1 MAVASIARPRASA
14 FGLDYKWQVMICTIF
29 GTFMTMLD
37 STIVN
42 IALPKITNVFGVSVN
57 EGQLVITS
65 YMLAL
70 AVIMPATGFLSD
82 TFGTKRLFL
91 ITMAL
96 FTGGS
101 LLCGLAWSSTSLVI
115 FRIIQGLGGGMMSP
129 LGMTM
134 LFKVVPVR
142 ERNAIMGIYGLPL
155 ILAPVLGPTIGGYLV
170 EYVDWRVIFTLNVPI
185 GIVGILLGSAWLRET
200 ELVRGLK
207 FDLRGFLLS
216 AVGFSALLL
225 GLSDAGTDGWTS
237 PSIVIR
243 LTIGVVALIAWVWVE
258 LHDSQPLLELR
269 LFKDRTFALAMLV
282 NFVLTV
288 GMFGGQLLVP
298 VFLQSY
304 RGLGA
309 AETGLITMFQALA
322 MLPMMPLVGRL
333 ADRFGVR
340 TLLLVGLPLVA
351 ISMWQFSNLGMDT
364 SDTQLRLWL
373 AARGVTMG
381 LVMMPAMTAALNTVP
396 VELTSRGSSLTNV
409 MRQVFG
415 SFGTAIFV
423 TLLQSRT
430 TFHTNQ
436 LAQGATTSN
445 ITLMQTLGQVQQ
457 WVLQH
462 GGTAVQAQADGMLAV
477 MRQLYMTAAVMSFD
491 DVFMIAA
498 LVTLAAIVPALFIGG
513 KVAGAGQAEH
523 SMVME

>member
-1 MAVASIARPRASA
+1 MAVASIARPAA
-14 FGLDYKWQVMICTIF
+14 IAGGLDYKWKVMIVTIF

-42 IALPKITNVFGVSVN
+42 IALPKITNVFGVPVS

-101 LLCGLAWSSTSLVI
+101 LLCGLAWNSTSLIV

-134 LFKVVPVR
+134 LFKAVPVNQ
-142 ERNAIMGIYGLPL
+142 RNAIMGIYGLPL

-185 GIVGILLGSAWLRET
+185 GVVGMLLGSAWLRET
-200 ELVRGLK
+200 ELIRGLK
-207 FDLRGFLLS
+207 FDVRGFLLS

-225 GLSDAGTDGWTS
+225 ALSDAETDGWTS
-237 PSIVIR
+237 PSILIR
-243 LTIGVVALIAWVWVE
+243 LAIGTVCLVAWVWVE
-258 LHDSQPLLELR
+258 LTDKQPLLELR
-269 LFKDRTFALAMLV
+269 LFKNRTFALAMLV

-288 GMFGGQLLVP
+288 GMFGGQLLLP

-309 AETGLITMFQALA
+309 AETGLITMTQALA
-322 MLPMMPLVGRL
+322 MLPLMPIVGRL
-333 ADRFGVR
+333 ADRFGTR
-340 TLLLVGLPLVA
+340 TLLLIGLPLVA
-351 ISMWQFSNLGMDT
+351 LSMWQFSGLSMDT
-364 SDTQLRLWL
+364 TDTQLRLWL
-373 AARGVTMG
+373 AARGITMG

-423 TLLQSRT
+423 TILSSRQ
-430 TFHTNQ
+430 TFHANV
-436 LAQGATTSN
+436 LAQAATPTN
-445 ITLMQTLGQVQQ
+445 VTLQQTLGQVQQ
-457 WVLQH
+457 WVLQN
-462 GGTAVQAQADGMLAV
+462 GGSAAQAQAEGMLAV
-477 MRQLYMTAAVMSFD
+477 AKQLYQQAAIMSFD
-491 DVFMIAA
+491 DVFM
-498 LVTLAAIVPALFIGG
+498 VAAIITLVAVIPALFIGNSER
-513 KVAGAGQAEH
+513 AGH
-523 SMVME
+523 SEPSLMVE

>member
-1 MAVASIARPRASA
+1 MAVASVARPAVSA
-14 FGLDYKWQVMICTIF
+14 GGLDYKWRVMICTIF

-42 IALPKITNVFGVSVN
+42 IALSKITNVFGVTVS

-101 LLCGLAWSSTSLVI
+101 LLCGLAWNNTSLVA
-115 FRIIQGLGGGMMSP
+115 FRVIQGLGGGMMSP

-134 LFKVVPVR
+134 LFKVVPAR
-142 ERNAIMGIYGLPL
+142 ERNAMMGIYGVPL
-155 ILAPVLGPTIGGYLV
+155 ILAPVLGPTLGGYLV

-185 GIVGILLGSAWLRET
+185 GIVGMFLGSAWLRET

-225 GLSDAGTDGWTS
+225 GLSDAETDGWTS
-237 PSIVIR
+237 PSILIR
-243 LTIGVVALIAWVWVE
+243 LALGIVCLVAWVWVE
-258 LHDSQPLLELR
+258 LTDEQPLLELR
-269 LFKDRTFALAMLV
+269 LFKNRTFALAMLV

-309 AETGLITMFQALA
+309 AETGLITMSQALA
-322 MLPMMPLVGRL
+322 MLPLMPVVGRL
-333 ADRFGVR
+333 ADRFGTR

-351 ISMWQFSNLGMDT
+351 VSMWQFSGLSMDT
-364 SDTQLRLWL
+364 SDGQLRLWL
-373 AARGVTMG
+373 AARGISMG

-396 VELTSRGSSLTNV
+396 AELTSRGSSLTNV

-423 TLLQSRT
+423 TLLQARQ
-430 TFHTNQ
+430 TFHTAV
-436 LAQGATTSN
+436 LAQGATSSN
-445 ITLMQTLGQVQQ
+445 FTLQQTLGQVQQ

-462 GGTAVQAQADGMLAV
+462 GGSAAQAQAEGVLVV
-477 MRQLYMTAAVMSFD
+477 MQQLYRTAAVQSFD
-491 DVFMIAA
+491 DVFMVAA
-498 LVTLAAIVPALFIGG
+498 LVTLLALVPAVFIGG
-513 KVAGAGQAEH
+513 KTSGHAEPA
-523 SMVME
+523 VVLE

>member
-1 MAVASIARPRASA
+1 MS
-14 FGLDYKWQVMICTIF
+14 YKWKVMICTIF

-42 IALPKITNVFGVSVN
+42 IALPKITNVFGVTVT

-101 LLCGLAWSSTSLVI
+101 LLCGLAWNNTSLVA
-115 FRIIQGLGGGMMSP
+115 FRVIQGLGGGMMSP

-134 LFKVVPVR
+134 LFKAVPVS
-142 ERNAIMGIYGLPL
+142 ERNTVMGIYGLPL
-155 ILAPVLGPTIGGYLV
+155 ILAPVLGPTVGGYLV

-185 GIVGILLGSAWLRET
+185 GIAGIFLGSAWLRET
-200 ELVRGLK
+200 ERISGLK
-207 FDLRGFLLS
+207 FDVRGFLLS
-216 AVGFSALLL
+216 AAGFSALLL
-225 GLSDAGTDGWTS
+225 GLSDAETDGWTS
-237 PSIVIR
+237 PGIIARFVI
-243 LTIGVVALIAWVWVE
+243 GAVALTAWIWVE
-258 LHDSQPLLELR
+258 LTDDQPLLELR
-269 LFKDRTFALAMLV
+269 LFKNRTFALAMLV

-298 VFLQSY
+298 LFLQSF

-309 AETGLITMFQALA
+309 AETGLITMSQALA
-322 MLPMMPLVGRL
+322 MLPLMPLVGRL

-340 TLLLVGLPLVA
+340 TLLLVGLPAVA
-351 ISMWQFSNLGMDT
+351 LTTWQFTNLNMQT
-364 SDTQLRLWL
+364 SDTQLRIWL
-373 AARGVTMG
+373 AARGLSLG

-396 VELTSRGSSLTNV
+396 LELTSRGSSLTNV

-423 TLLQSRT
+423 TLLQTRE
-430 TFHTNQ
+430 TFHSAV
-436 LAQGATTSN
+436 LAQTATSSN
-445 ITLMQTLGQVQQ
+445 FTLMQTLGNVQQ
-457 WVLQH
+457 WVVNQ
-462 GGTAVQAQADGMLAV
+462 GGTLAQAQASGLMLV
-477 MRQLYMTAAVMSFD
+477 FQQLQLAAAVQGFD
-491 DVFMIAA
+491 DVFLVAS
-498 LVTLAAIVPALFIGG
+498 LVTLVALVPALFIGG
-513 KVAGAGQAEH
+513 KTAPSTEH
-523 SMVME
+523 AAMVME